1 MKPQSAHFLVA
12 TMLLSSVSQIAVAQQ
27 ADTANEANDG
37 VEEIVVTA
45 QKRSENIQDVPLSIV
60 ALNAD
65 TLEQRGINSLAGLFT
80 GQVPSLRI
88 APFLGRPSAVS
99 IGMRGLVPVD
109 ATQVT
114 RDPTVGIYIDGVY
127 IGRVSGLAMEFSEI
141 ERLEVLR
148 GPQGTLF
155 GRNTIGGA
163 ISVVT
168 KRPTGEFGVDVRAGV
183 GNFDSRLAAAHINL
197 PKIAG
202 ISFKFDALFN
212 ERGGLYLNPNPDFLD
227 YQEIRRYGFK
237 GSALWEPADN
247 VSVLYSYDQS
257 HDDSTSAYS
266 DIIAT
271 DQPAANRPSFI
282 TLNEGRVRTA
292 RVGVPVLRNPQ
303 RARGHSVVAE
313 WDVSDDVTL
322 RSITAWRDLN
332 SVQWD
337 QDTGAVTSWGP
348 NRVFGRL
355 SYALVRQNQFS
366 QELQLVGQTGELKY
380 VAGAYYFNENGE
392 DEATVFSAGRLNAT
406 NTGVNLFPAPVPDG
420 GAANIP
426 DRAARVNV
434 KSKALFGQFTWSP
447 EAVAGLHV
455 TVGARYTDDT
465 KDGLLTA
472 VRGVDP
478 NLNFTFGS
486 RRLDPMAVVA
496 YDFTDDINA
505 YVKLSRAYRA
515 GGANTRSA
523 ILRPFGEEQ
532 LLAWEA
538 GVKADL
544 FDRHARVNIAAYSS
558 RLSDQQVDFIN
569 PEFVSNTETV
579 NAPEKRTIKGVE
591 ADLTI
596 VPVTDL
602 QFAINYVFTDAPTT
616 PVRNIFTGVIQ
627 NISSAFTPRHAV
639 TVSADYKFPRFSFGE
654 LRLHLD
660 ANTAGDYIPNN
671 TVTENANL
679 VYLVN
684 ARITLGD
691 IDIGN
696 GKLELALWAQNLTNV
711 TYNYFDFRIAGRQT
725 SRIYNDPRT
734 FGVQARVRF

>member
-1 MKPQSAHFLVA
+1 MKSVHYIAAA
-12 TMLLSSVSQIAVAQQ
+12 TLMSSVSQIAMAQDIDEES
-27 ADTANEANDG
+27 DTSSG
-37 VEEIVVTA
+37 VPEILVTA
-45 QKRSENIQDVPLSIV
+45 QKRAESLQDVPISVV
-60 ALNAD
+60 ALDAD
-65 TLEQRGINSLAGLFT
+65 ALEQRGINSLGDLFT

-127 IGRVSGLAMEFSEI
+127 LGRVSGLAMEFSEV

-168 KRPTGEFGVDVRAGV
+168 KRPTGELGIDVRTGL
-183 GNFDSRLAAAHINL
+183 GNYDSRLAAAHINL
-197 PKIAG
+197 PEIAG
-202 ISFKFDALFN
+202 VSLKFDGLFN
-212 ERGGLYLNPNPDFLD
+212 ERGGLFLNPNPAFRDF
-227 YQEIRRYGFK
+227 QEVRRYGFK
-237 GSALWEPADN
+237 ASALWEPAPN
-247 VSVLYSYDQS
+247 LSVLYSYDQS
-257 HDDSTSAYS
+257 HDESTSAYS
-266 DIIAT
+266 DIVAT
-271 DQPAANRPSFI
+271 DQPEARRPSFI

-292 RVGVPVLRNPQ
+292 RIGVPVLRNPQ
-303 RARGHSVVAE
+303 KARGHSLVAE
-313 WDVSDDVTL
+313 WDIADDVTI

-337 QDTGAVTSWGP
+337 QDAGAINSWGP
-348 NRVFGRL
+348 GRTFGRL
-355 SYALVRQNQFS
+355 SFAEVRQNQFS
-366 QELQLVGQTGELKY
+366 QELQVVGQTGDLKY

-406 NTGVNLFPAPVPDG
+406 NTGVDLFPAPLPDG
-420 GAANIP
+420 GAANTP
-426 DRAARVNV
+426 DRGARVDV

-447 EAVAGLHV
+447 SSVPGLHL
-455 TVGARYTDDT
+455 TGGARYTDDS
-465 KDGLLTA
+465 KSGLLTA

-478 NLNFTFGS
+478 NLEFTFGS
-486 RRLDPMAVVA
+486 KRIDPMVVVA
-496 YDFTDDINA
+496 YDITEDINS
-505 YVKLSRAYRA
+505 YVKYSRAYRA
-515 GGANTRSA
+515 GGANTRSG
-523 ILRPFGEEQ
+523 ILRPFGEEE

-538 GVKADL
+538 GVKAVL
-544 FDRHARVNIAAYSS
+544 FDRHAVVNIAAYSS

-579 NAPEKRTIKGVE
+579 NAPEKRSIKGIE

-596 VPVTDL
+596 VPMSDL
-602 QFAINYVFTDAPTT
+602 QFGINYVFTDAPTT
-616 PVRNIFTGVIQ
+616 PVRNIFSNQIE
-627 NISSAFTPRHAV
+627 NISPAFTPRHAV
-639 TVSADYKFPRFSFGE
+639 TVSADYTFPRFSFGE

-671 TVTENANL
+671 TVTQKADL

-684 ARITLGD
+684 GRITLGD
-691 IDIGN
+691 IDIGASR
-696 GKLELALWAQNLTNV
+696 LELSLWGQNLTNA
-711 TYNYFDFRIAGRQT
+711 TYNYLDFRVVGRQT
-725 SRIYNDPRT
+725 FRLYNDPRT
-734 FGVQARVRF
+734 FGIQARVRF

>member
-1 MKPQSAHFLVA
+1 MKPAHYLAAA
-12 TMLLSSVSQIAVAQQ
+12 TLLTSVSQMALAQD
-27 ADTANEANDG
+27 AELANDKG
-37 VEEIVVTA
+37 DGITDIIVTA
-45 QKRSENIQDVPLSIV
+45 QKRTESIQDVPISVV
-60 ALNAD
+60 ALDAD

-80 GQVPSLRI
+80 GQIPSLRI

-168 KRPTGEFGVDVRAGV
+168 KRPTGELGVDVRAGL
-183 GNFDSRLAAAHINL
+183 GNFDNRMAAAHINL

-202 ISFKFDALFN
+202 VSFKFDALIN
-212 ERGGLYLNPNPDFLD
+212 ERGGLFLNPNPDLLD
-227 YQEIRRYGFK
+227 YQQISRYGFK
-237 GSALWEPADN
+237 GSALWEPAPN
-247 VSVLYSYDQS
+247 LSVLYSYDQS

-271 DQPAANRPSFI
+271 DQPAALRPSFI

-292 RVGVPVLRNPQ
+292 RVGVPVLENPQ
-303 RARGHSVVAE
+303 RARGHSLVAE
-313 WDVSDDVTL
+313 WDVTNNVTI

-337 QDTGAVTSWGP
+337 QDTGAVTAWGP
-348 NRVFGRL
+348 NRTFGRL
-355 SYALVRQNQFS
+355 SFAAVRQNQFS
-366 QELQLVGQTGELKY
+366 QELQVVGTAGEVNY
-380 VAGAYYFNENGE
+380 VVGAYYFNENGE

-406 NTGVNLFPAPVPDG
+406 NTGVTLFPAPIPDG
-420 GAANIP
+420 GAANTP
-426 DRAARVNV
+426 DRAARVDV

-447 EAVAGLHV
+447 EAIAGLHL
-455 TVGARYTDDT
+455 TGGARYTDDT
-465 KDGLLTA
+465 KDGALTA

-478 NLNFTFGS
+478 NLRFSFGS
-486 RRLDPMAVVA
+486 KRIDPMVVVA
-496 YDFTDDINA
+496 YDITDDINS
-505 YVKLSRAYRA
+505 YIKYSRAYRA
-515 GGANTRSA
+515 GGANTRSG
-523 ILRPFGEEQ
+523 ILRPFAEEE

-538 GVKADL
+538 GVKAVL
-544 FDRHARVNIAAYSS
+544 FDRHAMVNIAAYSS
-558 RLSDQQVDFIN
+558 RLTDQQVDFIN
-569 PEFVSNTETV
+569 PQFVSNTETV
-579 NAPEKRTIKGVE
+579 NAPEKRTIRGIE

-596 VPVTDL
+596 VPVSDL

-616 PVRNIFTGVIQ
+616 PVRNIFTNAIQ
-627 NISSAFTPRHAV
+627 DISSAFTPRHAA
-639 TVSADYKFPRFSFGE
+639 TVSTDYTFPRFSFGE
-654 LRLHLD
+654 LRVHLD

-671 TVTENANL
+671 TVTQKADL
-679 VYLVN
+679 AYLLN
-684 ARITLGD
+684 ARVTLGD
-691 IDIGN
+691 IDVGG
-696 GKLELALWAQNLTNV
+696 GKLELALWGQNITNA
-711 TYNYFDFRIAGRQT
+711 TYNYFDFRVAGRQT

>member
-1 MKPQSAHFLVA
+1 MKSAYYIA
-12 TMLLSSVSQIAVAQQ
+12 AAALLSSVSQIAMAQEAEQ
-27 ADTANEANDG
+27 ANDDIG
-37 VEEIVVTA
+37 GIPEILVTA
-45 QKRSENIQDVPLSIV
+45 QKRAESIQDVPISIV
-60 ALNAD
+60 ALDAD
-65 TLEQRGINSLAGLFT
+65 ALEQRGINSLAGLFT

-168 KRPTGEFGVDVRAGV
+168 KRPTGELGVDVRAGF
-183 GNFDSRLAAAHINL
+183 GNFDSRTAAAHINL

-202 ISFKFDALFN
+202 VSFKFDALVN
-212 ERGGLYLNPNPDFLD
+212 ERGGLFLNPNPEFRD

-237 GSALWEPADN
+237 GSALLEPAPN
-247 VSVLYSYDQS
+247 LSVLYSYDQS
-257 HDDSTSAYS
+257 HDDSTSTYS

-292 RVGVPVLRNPQ
+292 RIGVPVLRNPQ
-303 RARGHSVVAE
+303 RARGHSLVAE
-313 WDVSDDVTL
+313 WDVANDVTI

-332 SVQWD
+332 SIQWD

-355 SYALVRQNQFS
+355 SFAAVRQNQFS
-366 QELQLVGQTGELKY
+366 QELQVVGQTGDFKY

-406 NTGVNLFPAPVPDG
+406 NTGVNLFPEPIPDG

-426 DRAARVNV
+426 DRAASVNV

-447 EAVAGLHV
+447 EALAGLHL
-455 TVGARYTDDT
+455 TLGARYTDDS
-465 KDGLLTA
+465 KEGRLTA

-478 NLNFTFGS
+478 NLSFNFGS
-486 RRLDPMAVVA
+486 KRVDPMAVLA
-496 YDFTDDINA
+496 YDISDDINS

-515 GGANTRSA
+515 GGANTRSS
-523 ILRPFGEEQ
+523 ILRPFAEEQ
-532 LLAWEA
+532 FCWL
-538 GVKADL
+538 
-544 FDRHARVNIAAYSS
+544 
-558 RLSDQQVDFIN
+558 
-569 PEFVSNTETV
+569 
-579 NAPEKRTIKGVE
+579 
-591 ADLTI
+591 
-596 VPVTDL
+596 
-602 QFAINYVFTDAPTT
+602 
-616 PVRNIFTGVIQ
+616 
-627 NISSAFTPRHAV
+627 
-639 TVSADYKFPRFSFGE
+639 
-654 LRLHLD
+654 
-660 ANTAGDYIPNN
+660 
-671 TVTENANL
+671 
-679 VYLVN
+679 
-684 ARITLGD
+684 
-691 IDIGN
+691 
-696 GKLELALWAQNLTNV
+696 GKLA
-711 TYNYFDFRIAGRQT
+711 
-725 SRIYNDPRT
+725 
-734 FGVQARVRF
+734 